1 MKIFNKTETIS
12 LPISLNEAWDFL
24 TNPKNLIE
32 ITPPE
37 MGFTILSGAEKA
49 LFAGQIIQYQVTPL
63 LGIKTKWV
71 SEITQVV
78 DKKYFVDVQLYGP
91 YAMWHHKHFVS
102 EIEGGVLI
110 EDNIDYKIPF
120 GFFGEMLHPFTVAPQ
135 LEKIFD
141 FRKKKLIE
149 KFGIIGSQI
158 TN

>member
-37 MGFTILSGAEKA
+37 MGFQILSGAEKA

-78 DKKYFVDVQLYGP
+78 DKQYFVDVQLYGP
-91 YAMWHHKHFVS
+91 YAMWHHKHFVT

-120 GFFGEMLHPFTVAPQ
+120 GFFGEMLHPWLILPQ
-135 LEKIFD
+135 LGQIFD
-141 FRKKKLIE
+141 YRKKKLIE
-149 KFGIIGSQI
+149 KFGLILS
-158 TN
+158 